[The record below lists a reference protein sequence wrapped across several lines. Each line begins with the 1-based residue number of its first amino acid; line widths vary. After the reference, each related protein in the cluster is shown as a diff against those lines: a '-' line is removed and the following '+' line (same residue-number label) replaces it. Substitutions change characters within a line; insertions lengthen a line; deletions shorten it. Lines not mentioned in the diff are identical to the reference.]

1 MYVCINYEIMKVEFD
16 FLVVGSGIAGL
27 FYAIEISKFGKVAII
42 SKTRIDDTTTAKA
55 QGGIASVLYNPD
67 SYEKHIN
74 DTISAGSGLNNR
86 DVVEI
91 VVKEGPD
98 RIYDLINIGT
108 KFDKNRD
115 GLYDLNKEG
124 GHSEKRVLH
133 YKDKTGEEIQRAL
146 IDEVY
151 NNPNISV
158 YENHFA
164 IELITQH
171 HLGQEVTRAK
181 KDIECYG
188 AYVLDMK
195 KEKIFTVIAGTTFIA
210 TGGCGNVYLHTTNPP
225 SISGDGIA
233 MAYRA
238 KATVENM
245 EFVQFHPTSLYDP
258 EKKPSFLI
266 TEALRGAG
274 AILLNQNMEDFCLQY
289 DKRGSLAPRDI
300 VARAIDNEMKT
311 SGENFVFL
319 DARHISKWVLKSHF
333 PTIYNRCREIGL
345 DMKEDLI
352 PITPAAHYMCGGI
365 KTDVEGR
372 TSIKNL
378 YAAGEVAST
387 GLHGANR
394 LASNSL
400 LEAVVFSHRAAKASS
415 EEQHADKNI
424 KDQIPDWNDEGTIQN
439 EELVLITQ
447 SLREVQQIM
456 SNYVG
461 IVRSDLRLQRALD
474 RLHIIY
480 RETEELFK
488 TSKVTLSICEL
499 RNIINVGYLIIKMA
513 QERRESIGL
522 HYNID
527 LLDNVQ
533 PKV

>member
-1 MYVCINYEIMKVEFD
+1 MKVEFD
-16 FLVVGSGIAGL
+16 FLVIGSGIAGL
-27 FYAIEISKFGKVAII
+27 FYALEVSHYGKVAII
-42 SKTRIDDTTTAKA
+42 SKTSIDETTTSKA

-74 DTISAGSGLNNR
+74 DTIIAGCEINNKKIV
-86 DVVEI
+86 DI

-108 KFDKNRD
+108 KFDKDRD
-115 GLYDLNKEG
+115 GLYDLNREG

-146 IDEVY
+146 IDEVK

-164 IELITQH
+164 IEIITQH
-171 HLGQEVTRAK
+171 HLGENVKRSRT
-181 KDIECYG
+181 DIMCYG
-188 AYVLDMK
+188 AYVLDEK
-195 KEKIFTVIAGTTFIA
+195 KEKIFTVLASKTFIA
-210 TGGCGNVYLHTTNPP
+210 TGGCGNVYLHTTNP
-225 SISGDGIA
+225 INITGDGIA

-245 EFVQFHPTSLYDP
+245 EFVQFHPTSLYNP
-258 EKKPSFLI
+258 ETKPSFLI

-274 AILLNQNMEDFCLQY
+274 AILRNQEMEDFCLKY

-300 VARAIDNEMKT
+300 VARAIDSEMKI

-319 DARHISKWVLKSHF
+319 DARHIKKDILMDHF
-333 PTIYNRCREIGL
+333 PTIYAKCLDIGIDL
-345 DMKEDLI
+345 KKDLI
-352 PITPAAHYMCGGI
+352 PVTPAAHYLCGGI
-365 KTDVEGR
+365 KTDEDGK
-372 TSIKNL
+372 TSITNL
-378 YAAGEVAST
+378 FAAGEVAST

-400 LEAVVFSHRAAKASS
+400 LEAVVFAYRAAKASS
-415 EEQHADKNI
+415 QKTKTYEAIKN
-424 KDQIPDWNDEGTIQN
+424 KIPNWNDEGTVKN
-439 EELVLITQ
+439 EELVLVSH

-461 IVRSDLRLQRALD
+461 IVRSDLRLKRALD

-480 RETEELFK
+480 SETEELFK
-488 TSKVTLSICEL
+488 SSKVTISICEL

-513 QERRESIGL
+513 MDRRESIGL

-527 LLDNVQ
+527 LLDPMQPNV
-533 PKV
+533 